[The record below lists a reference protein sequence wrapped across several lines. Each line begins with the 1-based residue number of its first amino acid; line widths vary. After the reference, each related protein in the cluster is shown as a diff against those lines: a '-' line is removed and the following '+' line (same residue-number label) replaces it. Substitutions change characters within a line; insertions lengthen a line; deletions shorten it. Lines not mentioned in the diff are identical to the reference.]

1 LLRKTPIAIAA
12 LLALGSADGLLA
24 PPAAAQ
30 AAATNPAIATAASDA
45 PATALPPLTNTATRT
60 DRPVDA
66 VPATVTVLPA
76 REIEA
81 VGARDLQ
88 DLLRNEVD
96 LSVRA
101 APGRFGVAL
110 AGTGR
115 AGVEGI
121 NIRGLQGNQVLMLV
135 DGIRVPGSF
144 SFGALATGR
153 GDYLALEA
161 TAAAEVLRG
170 PASASFGSDGLAG
183 ALSLRTLDPADVLR
197 PGATAGGF
205 VRLGASQL
213 DDSVVLTGAVATR
226 QSAWEALL
234 LASERRGHETRN
246 QGDNEALDSTRT
258 APNPLDYRQRVLL
271 GKLFLQPDASHRLG
285 LTLEAV
291 HRRLETDVISA
302 RAVLPPAPAAPPA
315 TAVIGLQARDR
326 VERERVSVE
335 HRYDD
340 LNGRWFQKAATRLYT
355 QTGQTRQF
363 GEEDRFTAADR
374 TRDSR
379 YRERVVGLSTQFESQ
394 LAGAASQRLSYGLDT
409 SRTRITALRDGTP
422 NPSAPPPRGE
432 NFPVK
437 PFPDTD
443 YTLFGAFV
451 QSEIE
456 LAGAGGA
463 TRGLTLIPALR
474 YDRYALDPSPVGYTG
489 GEVVALSDD
498 ALTPRLGLLWR
509 LNEAFVPYAQWSRAF
524 RAPMPGQ
531 VNNGFTNVAAGYRSI
546 GNPDLQAEKARGIEL
561 GLRGQA
567 GGPGQT
573 LRWQLAAYDN
583 RYRDFISQE
592 VVSGRFTPADPAIFQ
607 FINLAQARIRGVELR
622 GEWQFARAWR
632 LSAAHARTRG
642 SRTVDGTTEPLATI
656 EPAKTALGL
665 RWTEGPWALR
675 ADLLRVQAKD
685 PARIAAAGPP
695 AFAPGGYTVLDL
707 GLRWQMAPRWTLIAN
722 LNNLGDET
730 YWRWSDVR
738 GLPDTSAVKDA
749 YTAPGRH
756 WQLALRHDF

>member
-1 LLRKTPIAIAA
+1 LLRKTPIALAA
-12 LLALGSADGLLA
+12 LLALGFADGLLS
-24 PPAAAQ
+24 PLAAAQ
-30 AAATNPAIATAASDA
+30 TAAADPGTA
-45 PATALPPLTNTATRT
+45 PQATALPPLTNTATRT

-66 VPATVTVLPA
+66 VPATVTVLSS

-81 VGARDLQ
+81 RGARDIK

-110 AGTGR
+110 PGTGR

-121 NIRGLQGNQVLMLV
+121 NIRGLEGNQVLMLV

-153 GDYLALEA
+153 GDHLALEA

-197 PGATAGGF
+197 PGRSVGGF
-205 VRLGASQL
+205 VRVGASQL
-213 DDSVVLTGAVATR
+213 DDSATLTTAVATR
-226 QSAWEALL
+226 QSGWEALL
-234 LASERRGHETRN
+234 LTSERRGNETQN

-271 GKLFLQPDASHRLG
+271 GKLFFQPDASHRVG

-291 HRRLETDVISA
+291 QRRTETDVISA
-302 RAVLPPAPAAPPA
+302 RAVLPPAPAQPTAM
-315 TAVIGLQARDR
+315 AVIGLQARDR
-326 VERERVSVE
+326 VERQRVSVE

-340 LNGRWFQKAATRLYT
+340 LNGRLFQKAATRLYA
-355 QTGQTRQF
+355 QTGETHQF
-363 GEEDRFTAADR
+363 AEEDRFTAADR
-374 TRDSR
+374 TRDGR

-394 LAGAASQRLSYGLDT
+394 LVGALNQRLSYGLDT
-409 SRTRITALRDGTP
+409 SRTRITALREGTP
-422 NPSAPPPRGE
+422 NPSGPPPFGE
-432 NFPVK
+432 TFPAK

-443 YTLFGAFV
+443 HTLLGAFL

-456 LAGAGGA
+456 LTGDAGAA
-463 TRGLTLIPALR
+463 RGLTLIPALR
-474 YDRYALDPSPVGYTG
+474 YDRYELEPSSAGYTG

-498 ALTPRLGLLWR
+498 AITPRLGLLWQ
-509 LNEAFVPYAQWSRAF
+509 LSEAFVPYAQWSRAY
-524 RAPMPGQ
+524 RAPSPGQ
-531 VNNGFTNVAAGYRSI
+531 VNNGFTNVASGYRSI
-546 GNPDLQAEKARGIEL
+546 GNPDLRAEKAQGIEV

-567 GGPGQT
+567 GSTRLP

-592 VVSGRFTPADPAIFQ
+592 VVGGRFTPADPAVFQ

-632 LSAAHARTRG
+632 VSAAHARTRG
-642 SRTVDGTTEPLATI
+642 SRTVEGVTEPLETI
-656 EPAKTALGL
+656 EPAKTAIGL
-665 RWTEGPWALR
+665 RWAEGAWELR
-675 ADLLRVQAKD
+675 ADLLHMQSKD
-685 PARIAAAGPP
+685 PARMPAANPP
-695 AFAPGGYTVLDL
+695 AFAPGAATVLDL
-707 GLRWQMAPRWTLIAN
+707 GLRWQMAPRWTLIGN
-722 LNNLGDET
+722 LNNLTDAT

-738 GLPDTSAVKDA
+738 GLPDTSPVKDA

-756 WQLALRHDF
+756 LQLTLRHDF